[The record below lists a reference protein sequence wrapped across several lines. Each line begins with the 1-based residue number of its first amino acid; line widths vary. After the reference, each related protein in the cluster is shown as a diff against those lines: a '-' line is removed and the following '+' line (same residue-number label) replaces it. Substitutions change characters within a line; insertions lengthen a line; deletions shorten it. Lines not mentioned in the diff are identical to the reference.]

1 MNGSRLNRIR
11 SLGIALLYYGLSCR
25 KAADVLRFLGAG
37 NASHEAVR
45 EWYHRAKELLSAP
58 QKQCRPMIAIDE
70 TKINVEGRWHFLWVG
85 CGRHGEQ
92 GAALRGNYADE
103 RLS

>member
-1 MNGSRLNRIR
+1 MFTHFSELLETHNVFVRNRKPNRIR

-25 KAADVLRFLGAG
+25 KAADVLRFLGAD

-70 TKINVEGRWHFLWVG
+70 TKIKAICRDFL
-85 CGRHGEQ
+85 Q
-92 GAALRGNYADE
+92 
-103 RLS
+103 